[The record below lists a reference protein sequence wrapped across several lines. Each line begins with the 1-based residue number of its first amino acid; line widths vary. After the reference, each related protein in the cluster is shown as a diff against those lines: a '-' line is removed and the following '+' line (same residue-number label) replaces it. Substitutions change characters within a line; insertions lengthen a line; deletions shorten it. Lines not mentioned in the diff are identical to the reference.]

1 MRNKGPWQF
10 VAEVLNLW
18 MTTDAEET
26 VNYHGGYVTASFF
39 LTGDHMPW
47 NRNSGTLDRIKPLT
61 DNDVRGGI
69 EDNLTFGL
77 E

>member
-1 MRNKGPWQF
+1 MT
-10 VAEVLNLW
+10 EVLNLW

-26 VNYHGGYVTASFF
+26 VHYHGGYVTASFF

-61 DNDVRGGI
+61 EFLPNGDGNGEAGMGAWQLAV
-69 EDNLTFGL
+69 
-77 E
+77 